1 MCSLQDGADRFS
13 PESGYCDSG
22 DSDQHLRRKKKEGA
36 ARCICVGGLQ
46 CLEIQWDKAN
56 VGVCKQ
62 SPLEQLGLNQEIF
75 MAATV

>member
-1 MCSLQDGADRFS
+1 MCSLQDGADRFL

-62 SPLEQLGLNQEIF
+62 SPLEQLGLNREIF